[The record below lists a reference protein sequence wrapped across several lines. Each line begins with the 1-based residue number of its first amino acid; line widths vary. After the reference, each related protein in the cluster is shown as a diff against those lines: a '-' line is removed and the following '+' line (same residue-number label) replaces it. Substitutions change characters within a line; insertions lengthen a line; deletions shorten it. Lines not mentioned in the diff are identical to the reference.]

1 MLRLAFLSDVARL
14 IRDWAGC
21 DAVEVRMVERQ
32 RLWCAEASEEPWPPR
47 CGVLAGR
54 RGDSGRVLPCRDE
67 DTDLENLCEEIVE
80 GRADRSLPWFTVN
93 GTFWTGDIT
102 ETFRPDPTPAAG
114 PYRSFVVTPYEVEDG
129 GAGLVVLK
137 SGQRNHFLP
146 DQMGSFEHVAR
157 ILVVAAKQRRAQLAL
172 RERVKELT
180 CLYGIARI
188 AARPGVMLEQ
198 ILQKTAELIPK
209 GCLHDELASAA
220 VVFDD
225 RWFCSGTF
233 EEGPNTH
240 TQDIVVEGKKRGAIL
255 LTHAADLPELDVGP
269 FITEELDL
277 LELVAGE
284 LTLVIE
290 AREVEEQRSSL
301 EDQLRHADR
310 LATIGQLAAGVAHE
324 LNEPLVTVLG
334 CAQLSRKTP
343 GLPEQAKADYERII
357 AASLHARDVISKLK
371 LFARRAPARKE
382 ESDLNEVV
390 RDGLALLEEHVEKS
404 GITLEARLDSELP
417 TVVAD
422 RGQLHQV
429 LINLIVNALQA
440 TEPGGRITVRT
451 MPGEAAIVLV
461 VQDTGSGMAEET
473 LKHIFT
479 PFFTTKEVD
488 EGTGLGL
495 SVVHGIVS
503 AHGGTIQV
511 KSRVGAGSRFEVRLP
526 VTSAE
531 RTDPSGVD
539 EIAQQ

>member
-1 MLRLAFLSDVARL
+1 
-14 IRDWAGC
+14 
-21 DAVEVRMVERQ
+21 
-32 RLWCAEASEEPWPPR
+32 
-47 CGVLAGR
+47 
-54 RGDSGRVLPCRDE
+54 
-67 DTDLENLCEEIVE
+67 
-80 GRADRSLPWFTVN
+80 
-93 GTFWTGDIT
+93 
-102 ETFRPDPTPAAG
+102 
-114 PYRSFVVTPYEVEDG
+114 
-129 GAGLVVLK
+129 
-137 SGQRNHFLP
+137 
-146 DQMGSFEHVAR
+146 
-157 ILVVAAKQRRAQLAL
+157 
-172 RERVKELT
+172 
-180 CLYGIARI
+180 
-188 AARPGVMLEQ
+188 
-198 ILQKTAELIPK
+198 
-209 GCLHDELASAA
+209 
-220 VVFDD
+220 
-225 RWFCSGTF
+225 
-233 EEGPNTH
+233 
-240 TQDIVVEGKKRGAIL
+240 
-255 LTHAADLPELDVGP
+255 
-269 FITEELDL
+269 
-277 LELVAGE
+277 VAGE